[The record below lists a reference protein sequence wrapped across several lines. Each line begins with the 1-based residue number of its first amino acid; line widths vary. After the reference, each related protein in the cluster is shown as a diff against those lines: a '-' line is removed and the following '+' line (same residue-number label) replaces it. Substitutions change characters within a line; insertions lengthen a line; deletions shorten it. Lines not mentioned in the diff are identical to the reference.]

1 MVEKI
6 ISTCITAYS
15 QSVELRLLDEFDETV
30 GEVICWRGLD
40 VSNEQVRK

>member
-15 QSVELRLLDEFDETV
+15 QSVELRLLEQWVSNLMKQWERLSV
-30 GEVICWRGLD
+30 GED
-40 VSNEQVRK
+40 